1 MKKDLL
7 KKIFLG
13 IFILFIVFQ
22 IWCFYS
28 ILFFDDSKS
37 PWIIFLIDRNWTI
50 ITDKANS
57 YWYQKPWKIDLNSKF
72 VKSLLLIEDKN
83 FYSHFWI
90 NVLAKL
96 RALTGNISSGAI
108 TSGGSTIT
116 EQFLKNKYFLKKKR
130 TYLQKLKEANL
141 AFFFSIFK
149 SKDEILKNYLES
161 IYFWNNLYWINSAI
175 EVYFWKYDLNDL
187 TDEEITL
194 LLALLRNPWTKSINE
209 KNFSEMFE
217 RIKTKL
223 NFDFEKK
230 ITNLNKKENIDK
242 FPFVTSKFCNWNTKK
257 CIWKTSIDSELQNF
271 AQKTLNKT
279 ISKLNSK
286 NVTNW
291 VVLAINPETMEVL
304 VYLWSKDFYSK
315 NIDWQVDILQTAL
328 RQPGSTMKPFLY
340 LLALEKW
347 ASLNKFLVDLSSS
360 YDSFNEGKTYFSE
373 NYNLKEYWLVRFWKA
388 LWNSLNN
395 ATVRLSK
402 QIWLKEVFEF
412 YKKYWF
418 KFLENEYQFFGYS
431 LVLWNASL
439 TLNNLALSY
448 VNLIPDFETNP
459 NRKLNFSFVENKI
472 SEKPKKVDENK
483 YLLYKILQNPNNRDL
498 SFWVNSI
505 LNTSIYQAVKT
516 WTSSNFRDNVVIS
529 YSKNFLLLVWVWNND
544 NSPMKWVSWITW
556 AGYIWHQVVEKAIS
570 KWFIKKDNY
579 WETETI
585 RKRDYCLDEK
595 CFRKEINFD
604 KNEKYFSRL
613 FDKKYSKKDLFIEI
627 NWEERQKLKDLW
639 FELTE

>member
-1 MKKDLL
+1 MKKDLF

-37 PWIIFLIDRNWTI
+37 PGIIFLIDRNGTI

-57 YWYQKPWKIDLNSKF
+57 YGYQKPGKIDLNSKF

-83 FYSHFWI
+83 FYSHFGI

-161 IYFWNNLYWINSAI
+161 IYFGNNLYGINSAI
-175 EVYFWKYDLNDL
+175 EVYFGKYDLNDL

-194 LLALLRNPWTKSINE
+194 LLALLRNPGTKSINE
-209 KNFSEMFE
+209 KNFSEVFE

-242 FPFVTSKFCNWNTKK
+242 FPFVTSKFCNGNTKK
-257 CIWKTSIDSELQNF
+257 CIGKTSIDSELQTF

-286 NVTNW
+286 NVTNG

-304 VYLWSKDFYSK
+304 VYLGSKDFYSK
-315 NIDWQVDILQTAL
+315 NIDGQVDILQTAL

-340 LLALEKW
+340 LLALEKG

-360 YDSFNEGKTYFSE
+360 YDSFSEGKTYFSE
-373 NYNLKEYWLVRFWKA
+373 NYNLKEYGLVRFGKA
-388 LWNSLNN
+388 LGNSLNN

-402 QIWLKEVFEF
+402 QIGLKEVFEF
-412 YKKYWF
+412 YKKYGF

-431 LVLWNASL
+431 LVLGNASL

-498 SFWVNSI
+498 SFGVNSI

-516 WTSSNFRDNVVIS
+516 GTSSNFRDNVVIS
-529 YSKNFLLLVWVWNND
+529 YSKNFLLLVWVGNND
-544 NSPMKWVSWITW
+544 NSPMKGVSGITG

-570 KWFIKKDNY
+570 KGFIKKDNY
-579 WETETI
+579 GETETI

-627 NWEERQKLKDLW
+627 NGEERQKLKDLG

>member
-37 PWIIFLIDRNWTI
+37 PWIIFLIDRNWII

-209 KNFSEMFE
+209 KNFSEMFK

-257 CIWKTSIDSELQNF
+257 CIWKTSIDSELQTF

-360 YDSFNEGKTYFSE
+360 YDSFSEEKTYFSE

-412 YKKYWF
+412 YF
-418 KFLENEYQFFGYS
+418 
-431 LVLWNASL
+431 
-439 TLNNLALSY
+439 
-448 VNLIPDFETNP
+448 
-459 NRKLNFSFVENKI
+459 
-472 SEKPKKVDENK
+472 
-483 YLLYKILQNPNNRDL
+483 
-498 SFWVNSI
+498 
-505 LNTSIYQAVKT
+505 
-516 WTSSNFRDNVVIS
+516 
-529 YSKNFLLLVWVWNND
+529 
-544 NSPMKWVSWITW
+544 
-556 AGYIWHQVVEKAIS
+556 
-570 KWFIKKDNY
+570 
-579 WETETI
+579 
-585 RKRDYCLDEK
+585 
-595 CFRKEINFD
+595 
-604 KNEKYFSRL
+604 
-613 FDKKYSKKDLFIEI
+613 
-627 NWEERQKLKDLW
+627 
-639 FELTE
+639 